1 MSIKI
6 QNLNKSFQLQ
16 NETLSILKN
25 LNAEIKTGEVVAIV
39 GASGSGK
46 STLLSLLSGLDY
58 ADSGKIIMKEQN
70 IFDLS
75 PKEMISFRA
84 QNIGI
89 IFQQFHLVS
98 HLTAFENVALPL
110 DILNRKYNSDE
121 ILTALNKVG
130 LQNRANHK
138 PAQLSGGES
147 QRLAMARALITKPN
161 LLLADEP
168 SGNLDSETGQ
178 KVMALF
184 FEQVRFQNTTTI
196 LVTHDMNLA
205 SQCDRRLILIN
216 GQFSV

>member
-6 QNLNKSFQLQ
+6 QNLNKSFHLQ

-25 LNAEIKTGEVVAIV
+25 LNAEIQTGEIVAIV

-46 STLLSLLSGLDY
+46 STLLSLLSGLDR
-58 ADSGKIIMKEQN
+58 ADSGKIIIQEQN

-75 PKEMISFRA
+75 AKEMISFRA

-110 DILNRKYNSDE
+110 DILNRKYNPDE
-121 ILTALNKVG
+121 ILSALSKVG

-147 QRLAMARALITKPN
+147 QRLAMARALITKPK

-184 FEQVRFQNTTTI
+184 FEQVKAQNTTTI

-205 SQCDRRLILIN
+205 SQCDRKLILNN
-216 GQFSV
+216 GLFSV

>member
-6 QNLNKSFQLQ
+6 QNLNKSFHLQ

-25 LNAEIKTGEVVAIV
+25 LNAEIQTGEIVAIV

-46 STLLSLLSGLDY
+46 STLLSLLSGLDR
-58 ADSGKIIMKEQN
+58 ADSGKIIIQEQN

-75 PKEMISFRA
+75 AKEMISFRA

-110 DILNRKYNSDE
+110 DILNRKYTPDE
-121 ILTALNKVG
+121 ILSALSKVG

-147 QRLAMARALITKPN
+147 QRLAMARALITKPK

-184 FEQVRFQNTTTI
+184 FEQVKAQNTTTI

-205 SQCDRRLILIN
+205 SQCDRKLILNN
-216 GQFSV
+216 GLFSV